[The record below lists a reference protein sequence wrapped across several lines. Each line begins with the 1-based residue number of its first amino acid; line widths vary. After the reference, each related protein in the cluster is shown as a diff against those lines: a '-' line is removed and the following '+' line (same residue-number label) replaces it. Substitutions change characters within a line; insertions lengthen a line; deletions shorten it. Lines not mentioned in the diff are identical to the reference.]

1 MIKRY
6 KSTEINELVD
16 ILKRDGV
23 ISIPTDTV
31 YGICARMDSKEA
43 RDKLIMV
50 KNRPALKSFPIM
62 CATID
67 QIKSISI
74 VNKTAEKLIEKLMP
88 VPITTVLKKNRD
100 LPEFVT
106 NGKDTIAV
114 RLATSKTIE
123 DLILKLGSPIFMTSA
138 NQNGAAECTNLDEIE
153 ESCPLLDG
161 MVEGDVIFSRGS
173 TIVDCSGE
181 DIKILRDGPISL
193 EKINSIIE
201 NKYK

>member
-16 ILKRDGV
+16 ILKKDGV

-31 YGICARMDSKEA
+31 YGICARMNSKEA

-62 CATID
+62 CATIG

-88 VPITTVLKKNRD
+88 GPITIVLKKNRD

-114 RLATSKTIE
+114 RLATSKPIE